1 MRIHSTTKPSS
12 LLKLITYNTFK
23 HRISNYQIYLHYIIA
38 TAKTYIKN
46 TPFHALP
53 PSPSLPAPSPLPPP
67 TPDILVA
74 VLHSSINPKD
84 PQAETVL

>member
-38 TAKTYIKN
+38 TAITYIKN

-53 PSPSLPAPSPLPPP
+53 PPPPSPLPPP

-84 PQAETVL
+84 PQAGTVL